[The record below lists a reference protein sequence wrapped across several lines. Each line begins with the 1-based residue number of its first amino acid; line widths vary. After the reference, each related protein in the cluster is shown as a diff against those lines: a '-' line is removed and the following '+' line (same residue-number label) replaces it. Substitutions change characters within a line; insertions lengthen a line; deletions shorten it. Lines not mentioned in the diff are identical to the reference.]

1 MQQVACSV
9 CVCVCVCER
18 ERERERERLM
28 AGARMEILEQL
39 SSHLSQN
46 VRETNLEGEQ
56 LHYVLLKSG

>member
-1 MQQVACSV
+1 
-9 CVCVCVCER
+9 
-18 ERERERERLM
+18 M

>member
-9 CVCVCVCER
+9 CVWER
-18 ERERERERLM
+18 ERERAWLM
-28 AGARMEILEQL
+28 SGARMEILEQL

-56 LHYVLLKSG
+56 FHYVLLKSG